1 MENYL
6 TKLLPT
12 LEGQRKELEQREK
25 GSSAK
30 GSGEG
35 NEEE

>member
-6 TKLLPT
+6 IKLLPT

-25 GSSAK
+25 SWELGF
-30 GSGEG
+30 GVF
-35 NEEE
+35 